1 MNGSPPRDISY
12 KEEEEEEEKKQQM
25 DHSMT
30 TRKRLCDYC
39 NDSTALLYCRADS
52 AKLCF
57 SCDQEVHSANQLF
70 TKHARSQLCDVCD
83 DSPASIFCSTESC
96 VLCQNCDWERHSIS
110 LSPVH
115 DRRPLEEFTGCPSLT
130 ELLTIFGF
138 EDVSKKAL
146 LLSEESGVA
155 DGFVESGLDGSQD
168 FVDGFSDLVLW
179 NTPSVV
185 SLDDLVASNSAHS
198 FQAMGIPPLP
208 KNRNAACGQH
218 KAEVLNQLRKLAKME
233 PNLSY
238 ENVTDFQPLVS
249 EQNLQPGSV
258 CTGFEYDAEPN
269 LFPRYETRQYQP
281 CTGNGDTAVE
291 EFNPE
296 TSLRSFVQESHNDC
310 DKHSDTSDTVYH
322 ISDGHIGNSQN
333 HTGSKFL
340 PDYLKV
346 APHELRTQDR
356 ETAISRYKEKKKT
369 RRYEKHIRYQSRKAR
384 AESRIRIKGRFAK
397 ADP

>member
-30 TRKRLCDYC
+30 TQKRLCDYC

-208 KNRNAACGQH
+208 KVYIYFHIALSIILIFKNKTAMGIPP
-218 KAEVLNQLRKLAKME
+218 LPKL
-233 PNLSY
+233 
-238 ENVTDFQPLVS
+238 
-249 EQNLQPGSV
+249 
-258 CTGFEYDAEPN
+258 FEY
-269 LFPRYETRQYQP
+269 
-281 CTGNGDTAVE
+281 C
-291 EFNPE
+291 
-296 TSLRSFVQESHNDC
+296 C
-310 DKHSDTSDTVYH
+310 
-322 ISDGHIGNSQN
+322 
-333 HTGSKFL
+333 
-340 PDYLKV
+340 
-346 APHELRTQDR
+346 
-356 ETAISRYKEKKKT
+356 
-369 RRYEKHIRYQSRKAR
+369 
-384 AESRIRIKGRFAK
+384 
-397 ADP
+397 